1 MEKPDNCILVIFGAS
16 GDLTKRK
23 LVPAVFDLYQQNLLP
38 DRFAVLGVSRT
49 NFDDQSFRKQMLK
62 DVDEFCQKQPVEKDA
77 LKKFIDMLH
86 YHCLDTKEPSEYSG
100 LKERLDSLDQKL
112 KTNGNFIYY
121 LATPPSLYE
130 TISHNLSTQDLHV
143 QSRENG
149 WKRIIVEKPFG
160 YDLRSAIQ
168 LNNDLQK
175 IFQENQIYR
184 IDHYLGKETVQNT
197 LAFRFANGIFEPLWN
212 RNYIHH
218 VEITAAE
225 HIGVENRGGYYD
237 GSGALRDMVQN
248 HLLQV
253 LGLIAMESPP
263 TYTADAVRNE
273 TVKVFQSLCP
283 IKLENVA
290 QHVVRGQYV
299 ASTIKG
305 EKVPGYREEKG
316 VDPESRTETFVA
328 MRFCIDNWRWGG
340 VPFFIRTGKRL
351 PTRVTEIV
359 IHFKKTPHRLFRS
372 QYTSYAEGNQLIIRI
387 QPDEGILLKVGMKL
401 PGAGFEIKEV
411 GMDFH
416 YSDLSDVYLP
426 EAYERLLL
434 DCMLGDATLYARADA
449 VEACWKFITPILET
463 WQQNPEIKMYG
474 YPAGTWGP
482 KEASQLFD
490 EPGEDWRYPCKN
502 LANDGIYC
510 EL

>member
-1 MEKPDNCILVIFGAS
+1 MEKPNNSIIVIFGAS

-23 LVPAVFDLYQQNLLP
+23 LMPALFDLYRQDLLP
-38 DRFAVLGVSRT
+38 DKFAILGVAR
-49 NFDDQSFRKQMLK
+49 
-62 DVDEFCQKQPVEKDA
+62 
-77 LKKFIDMLH
+77 
-86 YHCLDTKEPSEYSG
+86 SEYSDNSFRDKMMQDVKEFCEKSPVKNDK
-100 LKERLDSLDQKL
+100 LKEFLQKIYYQSINTKAPDDYANLKNKLDEIDKKNEIGQ
-112 KTNGNFIYY
+112 NYIYY

-130 TISHNLSTQDLHV
+130 TIAGSLAKQGLHH
-143 QSRENG
+143 QGKDSG

-160 YDLRSAIQ
+160 YDLESAIQ
-168 LNNDLQK
+168 LNNKMQK
-175 IFQENQIYR
+175 SFHEDQIYR

-218 VEITAAE
+218 VEITASE

-237 GSGALRDMVQN
+237 QSGALRDMVQN
-248 HLLQV
+248 HLLQI

-263 TYTADAVRNE
+263 VYSADAVRNE

-283 IKLENVA
+283 LKPENVS
-290 QHVVRGQYV
+290 QQVIRGQYV
-299 ASTIKG
+299 SSMIKG
-305 EKVPGYREEKG
+305 EAVPGYREENN
-316 VDPESRTETFVA
+316 VAADSRTETFVA
-328 MRFCIDNWRWGG
+328 LRFNIDNWRWGG
-340 VPFFIRTGKRL
+340 VPFYIRTGKRL

-359 IHFKKTPHRLFRS
+359 IHFRRTPHQLFRS
-372 QYTSYAEGNQLIIRI
+372 QYTSYTLGNQLIIRI
-387 QPDEGILLKVGMKL
+387 QPDEGILLKFGMKQ
-401 PGAGFEIKEV
+401 PGAGFDIKEV
-411 GMDFH
+411 NMDFH

-426 EAYERLLL
+426 DAYERLLL

-449 VEACWKFITPILET
+449 VETCWKFVSPIQEA
-463 WQQNPEIKMYG
+463 WENDPDIKMYG

-482 KEASQLFD
+482 KESRDLFGD
-490 EPGEDWRYPCKN
+490 PQEDWRYPCKN